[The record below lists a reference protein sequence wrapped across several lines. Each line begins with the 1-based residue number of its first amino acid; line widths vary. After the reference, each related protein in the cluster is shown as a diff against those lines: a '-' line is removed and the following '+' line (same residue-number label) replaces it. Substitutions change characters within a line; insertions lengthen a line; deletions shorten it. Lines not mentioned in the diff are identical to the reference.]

1 LIDFARKKVQH
12 EGDSAALRLE
22 NIVVAKD
29 ALVMNVSSQKGFDG
43 LDVFAYLDDLS
54 YAFTAV
60 PELIVDETDARKAM
74 IKLSAPGLDESLV
87 SFMDG
92 KALSVTVVKGR
103 DAMHKAFDF

>member
-1 LIDFARKKVQH
+1 LIDFARKKVPH

-29 ALVMNVSSQKGFDG
+29 ALVMNV
-43 LDVFAYLDDLS
+43 Y
-54 YAFTAV
+54 
-60 PELIVDETDARKAM
+60 ETDARKAM